1 MVKKIYKN
9 DWNNNYYAT
18 HFPRLIYRATSATP
32 RPKARLSSL
41 FFKELHRMP
50 ITFNP
55 DFYSYIK
62 NQELAQLARLYRI
75 HRQDGRVLRCTDWK
89 LPIIAQVE
97 TPFKVFETE
106 IFSPV
111 QSLNTSALNSEN
123 RLSVDNLDLSS
134 YFNIPNISK
143 EDIYARRYHN
153 AIIQIYFVSPELDN
167 TSTPVYQRL
176 RGEVGEIT
184 ELSIDTFKLEF
195 RSLTQLLQQKIGY
208 TVEQSCNWS
217 LGDVRC
223 KVNLGAYK
231 HLGTITSVTHKRQF
245 AVNFNRDFEND
256 YFGGGYIEY
265 QNDGKNG
272 ALKMEVQG
280 SLPNGTNQ
288 TEIILSYPMPFDPLV
303 GEELIGVAGCR
314 KTVEACKNKYQNI
327 LNHGAFPH
335 LPGKDRLLKGAG

>member
-1 MVKKIYKN
+1 
-9 DWNNNYYAT
+9 
-18 HFPRLIYRATSATP
+18 
-32 RPKARLSSL
+32 
-41 FFKELHRMP
+41 MP

-265 QNDGKNG
+265 QNAVGADANASDVVKNG